1 VKPGVE
7 QEDVALAE
15 GTRLGQYT
23 IVRLIAAGSMG
34 MVYEAEHRAIG
45 KRVALKVLSPR
56 LAGAPNARVR
66 FLHEAE
72 VTARLQHPHIVD
84 VTDRGDD
91 GGHAYIVMEL
101 LRGEDLA
108 QRLQRTGPIAAEEI
122 VDIML
127 PICAAI
133 GAAHKQ
139 GITHRDLKPSNVF
152 LAEREGR
159 VHPTVLDFGISTG
172 NEAIAALDARTLSRA
187 GAVVGTPYYLAPEQ
201 ILDSRSASPAS
212 DQYALGVILYECLTG
227 QRPFDGRDIS
237 AVFRTIRG
245 GNARRP
251 SALRPEI
258 PLALE
263 EAALRAMKQSPRSR
277 FGSVMEFGRTLLP
290 FASSRTRLLWEDA
303 FAVTAGAPPATAAAV
318 TTGAPPAT
326 AAAMTAGA
334 LPAAAAVTAGAP
346 PATVG
351 ALPAAAAARRG
362 ASPAIAAEAATP
374 SPYVRTLTP
383 EVQAID
389 DPVTLPP
396 AEAEPARAGLPGDSD
411 AAWFDAEPVAGPD
424 ELSFPGVAAWNR
436 TQRRRLAGSVAAAVA
451 ISLCVVVL
459 LVKRGS
465 SPGKVAEAPAV
476 AAPAPAPVLA
486 DPKPAQTALAAQTPP
501 APPAELPPPP
511 SAIAPPPAAIAP
523 PPAAIAPAKAEVAAP
538 PAEVA
543 HPPAKA
549 EVAAIPEEAPPAPA
563 KKALADKAPADKAPA
578 EKAPADRVL
587 AEKAPA
593 DKAPAEKA
601 ATHASTARK
610 PNPAAATDNGT
621 VAKPRPADSGASR
634 RRSRVPILY

>member
-1 VKPGVE
+1 MKSGVE

-45 KRVALKVLSPR
+45 KRVALKVLSAR
-56 LAGAPNARVR
+56 LAGAANARVR

-133 GAAHKQ
+133 AAAHKQ

-277 FGSVMEFGRTLLP
+277 FGSVMEFGRALLP
-290 FASSRTRLLWEDA
+290 FASSRTRLLWDDA
-303 FAVTAGAPPATAAAV
+303 FAVTASAPPAAAAV
-318 TTGAPPAT
+318 TVGPPPA
-326 AAAMTAGA
+326 
-334 LPAAAAVTAGAP
+334 AAAAVTAGPPPAAAATFALTAGAP
-346 PATVG
+346 P
-351 ALPAAAAARRG
+351 AAAARRG
-362 ASPAIAAEAATP
+362 SSPAIAAEAATP
-374 SPYVRTLTP
+374 SPYIRTLTP
-383 EVQAID
+383 EVQAVD
-389 DPVTLPP
+389 GPLTLPT

-424 ELSFPGVAAWNR
+424 EISFPGVTWNQ
-436 TQRRRLAGSVAAAVA
+436 TQRRRLVGSVAAAIAV
-451 ISLCVVVL
+451 SLCVVVL
-459 LVKRGS
+459 MVRRGG
-465 SPGKVAEAPAV
+465 SPAKPAEAPAV
-476 AAPAPAPVLA
+476 AAPAPAE
-486 DPKPAQTALAAQTPP
+486 TALAARTPASP
-501 APPAELPPPP
+501 TELSPPPAEIAAPK
-511 SAIAPPPAAIAP
+511 AEIAPPKAEVAPPKAEIAPQPAEVAPPKAEVAVRPAEVAAPKAEVAPPKAEAAPRPVEIAP
-523 PPAAIAPAKAEVAAP
+523 PKAEVAAL
-538 PAEVA
+538 
-543 HPPAKA
+543 
-549 EVAAIPEEAPPAPA
+549 PEEAPPAPTA
-563 KKALADKAPADKAPA
+563 
-578 EKAPADRVL
+578 
-587 AEKAPA
+587 
-593 DKAPAEKA
+593 KA

-610 PNPAAATDNGT
+610 PNPAAATDDGAEHLPG
-621 VAKPRPADSGASR
+621 VAAKPHPGDGGSSR

>member
-1 VKPGVE
+1 ME
-7 QEDVALAE
+7 QEDVALAG

-152 LAEREGR
+152 LAVREGR

-251 SALRPEI
+251 SAVRPEI

-277 FGSVMEFGRTLLP
+277 FGSVMEFGRALLP

-303 FAVTAGAPPATAAAV
+303 FAVTAGALPA
-318 TTGAPPAT
+318 GGGRQAPAIGR
-326 AAAMTAGA
+326 A
-334 LPAAAAVTAGAP
+334 AAAAVKAGAP
-346 PATVG
+346 TASAP
-351 ALPAAAAARRG
+351 LAAAAARRG
-362 ASPAIAAEAATP
+362 SSPAIAAEAATP

-389 DPVTLPP
+389 DPVRLPHGRGRTGAGGAP
-396 AEAEPARAGLPGDSD
+396 GRLRRRLVRCGAGRGPRRAVLPRRRLLEPNAAQAPRGQRRHRGRGLRLRRRAAGQARRLARETRRRPRGRCARAGRRARARRRATTAARPRSVPPAGGRRAAGGDS
-411 AAWFDAEPVAGPD
+411 ARAPKPRSAPAERRGRGSRPEDRGRRP
-424 ELSFPGVAAWNR
+424 EGRGRRPRRPSLR
-436 TQRRRLAGSVAAAVA
+436 RQRREGRAA
-451 ISLCVVVL
+451 
-459 LVKRGS
+459 
-465 SPGKVAEAPAV
+465 SPRRRRPRAKVAREQKA
-476 AAPAPAPVLA
+476 
-486 DPKPAQTALAAQTPP
+486 TGG
-501 APPAELPPPP
+501 
-511 SAIAPPPAAIAP
+511 SARGEGDGRGP
-523 PPAAIAPAKAEVAAP
+523 
-538 PAEVA
+538 
-543 HPPAKA
+543 
-549 EVAAIPEEAPPAPA
+549 
-563 KKALADKAPADKAPA
+563 KAPADESGHACLDGAQA
-578 EKAPADRVL
+578 EP
-587 AEKAPA
+587 
-593 DKAPAEKA
+593 
-601 ATHASTARK
+601 
-610 PNPAAATDNGT
+610 G
-621 VAKPRPADSGASR
+621 SGDG
-634 RRSRVPILY
+634 

>member
-1 VKPGVE
+1 VPLPSAELGLQIGEIIGAYRV
-7 QEDVALAE
+7 VAE
-15 GTRLGQYT
+15 LG
-23 IVRLIAAGSMG
+23 RGGMG
-34 MVYEAEHRAIG
+34 LVYRAEHVELGRQAAIKMLRPQYSSHSEG
-45 KRVALKVLSPR
+45 IQ
-56 LAGAPNARVR
+56 R
-66 FLHEAE
+66 FFNEAK
-72 VTARLQHPHIVD
+72 AASAIDHPGIVSIYEFGRH
-84 VTDRGDD
+84 VD
-91 GGHAYIVMEL
+91 GRAYIVMEL

-133 GAAHKQ
+133 AAAHKQ

-277 FGSVMEFGRTLLP
+277 FGSVMEFGRALLP
-290 FASSRTRLLWEDA
+290 FASSRTRLLWDDA
-303 FAVTAGAPPATAAAV
+303 FAVTASAPPAAAAV
-318 TTGAPPAT
+318 TVGPPPA
-326 AAAMTAGA
+326 
-334 LPAAAAVTAGAP
+334 AAAAVTAGPPPAAAATFALTAGAP
-346 PATVG
+346 P
-351 ALPAAAAARRG
+351 AAAARRG
-362 ASPAIAAEAATP
+362 SSPAIAAEAATP
-374 SPYVRTLTP
+374 SPYIRTLTP
-383 EVQAID
+383 EVQAVD
-389 DPVTLPP
+389 GPLTLPT

-424 ELSFPGVAAWNR
+424 EISFPGVTWNQ
-436 TQRRRLAGSVAAAVA
+436 TQRRRLVGSVAAAIAV
-451 ISLCVVVL
+451 SLCVVVL
-459 LVKRGS
+459 MVRRGG
-465 SPGKVAEAPAV
+465 SPAKPAEAPAV
-476 AAPAPAPVLA
+476 AAPAPAE
-486 DPKPAQTALAAQTPP
+486 TALAARTPASP
-501 APPAELPPPP
+501 TELSPPPAEIAAPKAEIAPQPAEVAPPKAEVAVRPAEVAAPKAEVAPP
-511 SAIAPPPAAIAP
+511 KAEAAPRPVEIAPP
-523 PPAAIAPAKAEVAAP
+523 KAEVAAL
-538 PAEVA
+538 
-543 HPPAKA
+543 
-549 EVAAIPEEAPPAPA
+549 PEEAPPAPTA
-563 KKALADKAPADKAPA
+563 
-578 EKAPADRVL
+578 
-587 AEKAPA
+587 
-593 DKAPAEKA
+593 KA

-610 PNPAAATDNGT
+610 PNPAAATDDGAEHLPG
-621 VAKPRPADSGASR
+621 VAAKPHPGDGGSSR